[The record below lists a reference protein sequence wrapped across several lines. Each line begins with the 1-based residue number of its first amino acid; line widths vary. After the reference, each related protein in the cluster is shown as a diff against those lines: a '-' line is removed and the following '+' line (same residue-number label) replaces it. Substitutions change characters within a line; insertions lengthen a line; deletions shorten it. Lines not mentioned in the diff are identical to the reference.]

1 MITGKQVGMGRRDF
15 AREKR
20 QGTPRDNLTLDAM
33 DAERAGMSYGKYK
46 AMHPNTKDANEA
58 RLAAKKR
65 EPKPPNVYAL
75 PCRYCGRIFESP
87 NKSRRYCSDECKT
100 KNDGAK
106 WRHNKRDKKK
116 KAEE

>member
-1 MITGKQVGMGRRDF
+1 MITVGRKAAMSDF

-20 QGTPRDNLTLDAM
+20 RGIPRDNLTLDAM

-46 AMHPNTKDANEA
+46 AMHPKTRDANEP

-65 EPKPPNVYAL
+65 EPKPPKTYAL
-75 PCRYCGRIFESP
+75 PCCYCGRIFESP
-87 NKSRRYCSDECKT
+87 NKSRRYCSDECKE

-106 WRHNKRDKKK
+106 WRKRHQNKTK